1 MSKANQ
7 SHERSNNKNPILP
20 WIVVFSI
27 LLVICSGVLI
37 YLLREHEAASQGV
50 DYSLSLSADAGF
62 DCDFSEAQRL
72 FPFEDGLMKLTSNR
86 VGFLTLSGNETYS
99 FDITMQAPFSDQAG
113 SFFVVADQGGF
124 AFALFNKEGAIYQN
138 YLDAKIS
145 YVAVSDNGIVAI
157 IAEEK
162 DTFGAVCI
170 IDESGNLVAKWSSRE
185 SGYPIS
191 LAFSPDNSLINI
203 GLVDTNRSQIK
214 PSIKQ
219 LYIPDDLS
227 KSSVYEYGYYSPQS
241 ASIMPQMVWLDN
253 ERFLVAGIEDIEAV
267 IDKNIQPIDKQFAN
281 IIYIVPTYDS
291 ICVIYSDGIGQ
302 SFKASFLN
310 LSLEV
315 LNTID
320 LGNQVKAFSSY
331 GDHILFAV
339 DDRLLYYNVRK
350 QNVDVSLNVD
360 EDVIR
365 VYLRDKR
372 KSTIVTATGVREISF

>member
-1 MSKANQ
+1 MSITNQ
-7 SHERSNNKNPILP
+7 TADRTNHKNPILP

-27 LLVICSGVLI
+27 ILVICSGILV
-37 YLLREHEAASQGV
+37 YLLREHEDASKGV
-50 DYSLSLSADAGF
+50 DYSLSLSAEAGF

-86 VGFLTLSGNETYS
+86 ISFLTLSGNEAFS
-99 FDITMQAPFSDQAG
+99 IDVSMQAPFSDQAG
-113 SFFVVADQGGF
+113 SYFVVADQGGF
-124 AFALFNKEGAIYQN
+124 AFALFNKDGAIYQN
-138 YLDAKIS
+138 YLDSKIS
-145 YVAVSDNGIVAI
+145 YVAVSDNGLVAI

-162 DTFGAVCI
+162 DTFGSVCI
-170 IDESGNLVAKWSSRE
+170 IDKSGNLVAKWSSRE

-191 LAFSPDNSLINI
+191 LSFSPDNSLINI

-219 LYIPDDLS
+219 LYIPDDLTKAS
-227 KSSVYEYGYYSPQS
+227 IYEYGYYAPQS

-253 ERFLVAGIEDIEAV
+253 ERFLVAGIENIESV
-267 IDKNIQPIDKQFAN
+267 IDKNIQPMDKQFTN
-281 IIYIVPTYDS
+281 IIYILPTYDN

-302 SFKASFLN
+302 PFKASFFDT
-310 LSLEV
+310 SLE
-315 LNTID
+315 LKSTID

-339 DDRLLYYNVRK
+339 DNRLLYYNVRK
-350 QNVDVSLNVD
+350 HNLDISLNID
-360 EDVIR
+360 EEVIR
-365 VYLRDKR
+365 VSLRDKK